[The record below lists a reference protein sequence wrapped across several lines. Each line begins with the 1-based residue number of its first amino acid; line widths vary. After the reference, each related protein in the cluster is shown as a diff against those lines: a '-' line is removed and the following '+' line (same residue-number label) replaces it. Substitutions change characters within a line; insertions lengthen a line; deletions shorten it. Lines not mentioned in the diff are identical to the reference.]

1 MRTVPRTSDEFT
13 RERKL
18 SGSCGPCVL
27 PLTLERAD
35 GLLPMRPEPDGIVGS
50 PGRLCKTQN
59 GGSRQKEKKNSP
71 ADSKRASRQRLFGT
85 AAKEQKNSQRTDA
98 DGKASPEQNFSPER
112 FCKFES
118 FPGTG
123 VRNSLEDEG
132 RHRLCRIDVSQE
144 KANACVCA
152 CKNDSQRG
160 NENCGLLEAA
170 SEGSKPDADK
180 RKNENGEL
188 KTALNVSGCNIKQCD
203 EKNQG
208 DNGESRS
215 P

>member
-1 MRTVPRTSDEFT
+1 M
-13 RERKL
+13 
-18 SGSCGPCVL
+18 
-27 PLTLERAD
+27 
-35 GLLPMRPEPDGIVGS
+35 
-50 PGRLCKTQN
+50 
-59 GGSRQKEKKNSP
+59 
-71 ADSKRASRQRLFGT
+71 
-85 AAKEQKNSQRTDA
+85 
-98 DGKASPEQNFSPER
+98 
-112 FCKFES
+112 
-118 FPGTG
+118 
-123 VRNSLEDEG
+123 
-132 RHRLCRIDVSQE
+132 SQE